1 MTKVFGP
8 AEAIKTVVRDLRSN
22 KPSSSG
28 PSKRKRS
35 KTSSNNI
42 LSKVYGAQ
50 YTGKGVK
57 SITMMPKEIL
67 NDCDRRIGIAI
78 SEDIAATVHDL
89 ATVLENVFYKKCES
103 QSQRNTD
110 LWKGIQLLK
119 DIVTLL
125 NVEGG
130 QVALGCFKE
139 NKVVN
144 AEMFDMFGGVQ
155 IVVEILLR
163 MESNPVNKKSKEA
176 DWRRKLTHACLDTL
190 HHMCLTLHVDV
201 AVPLSKQDDLIFYLF
216 SLMAEKS
223 CFLRAATLLEDVLG
237 VRKTMLKLESIPNL
251 HKLVESFDEE
261 QMANFC
267 RVLSIAMSDLD
278 PGDDGNTLQAQDQ
291 ASRKKVGVPIS
302 ETNQGILIELPHFL
316 KKIVRIA
323 VKEIDGSMPPS
334 LPEVFSEIEGWVTWL
349 DSSLAFDPLMDIDS
363 ELDDSMVDQP
373 LDFQSLALPQSIKRM
388 HELVYKVEVLYVLCL
403 LLSGKQRNKVHTEV
417 SSHKLMPGLNRLFDR
432 VIWRC
437 NLRPFHRQSGHL
449 ENCECSPEVALKIQ
463 FLRLIHSYCD
473 HHHNKYLIMTRSEI
487 QEVTRISVSLGLPVA
502 DEVKNIN
509 KSLLCTGKKG
519 LLTKVIEAM
528 KRSTVES
535 HFRFWLGRAVES
547 FLRGKTS
554 VIDQTFILKKRLL
567 EHLISHMIDNDVK
580 SKEILQ
586 SSFDLLAELMKF
598 NIKAFERFEKCTSQE
613 GLDKFMSMVNKNLVD
628 SNMFIRCLLL
638 TLERIERED
647 VHNLEFA
654 LTKSRLLMHIHD
666 RKTRV
671 GFLKKLIN
679 IIHVEILT
687 QENVSCLNTTIILL
701 MFAQRSGELSVYLKL
716 LREEE
721 QNNCRPGFILH
732 NFRQLLFFWQ
742 DHYLHKDKDCT
753 ALEKSSNISF
763 SVWKEMVSG
772 LTSNDTTSP
781 NTLAYYLKQD
791 NLLDDDVAME

>member
-1 MTKVFGP
+1 MAKVFGP
-8 AEAIKTVVRDLRSN
+8 AEAIKSVVRDPKSN
-22 KPSSSG
+22 KPC
-28 PSKRKRS
+28 PSTKKGSRS
-35 KTSSNNI
+35 KQPVNI
-42 LSKVYGAQ
+42 LCKVYDAQ
-50 YTGKGVK
+50 RTGKGVNCI
-57 SITMMPKEIL
+57 SMIPKEIL
-67 NDCDRRIGIAI
+67 NDCDRRIGIEV
-78 SEDIAATVHDL
+78 SEDIATTVHDL
-89 ATVLENVFYKKCES
+89 ANVVENVFSKNSRS
-103 QSQRNTD
+103 QSQRNTEIR
-110 LWKGIQLLK
+110 KGIHVLK
-119 DIVTLL
+119 DIVDLL
-125 NVEGG
+125 NVEGF
-130 QVALGCFKE
+130 QDALGCFKE

-144 AEMFDMFGGVQ
+144 AEMFDLFGGVQ
-155 IVVEILLR
+155 IVVDILLR
-163 MESNPVNKKSKEA
+163 MQSNPVSKRAKEA
-176 DWRRKLTHACLDTL
+176 DWRHVCLDTL
-190 HHMCLTLHVDV
+190 HHMCLTLHIEI
-201 AVPLSKQDDLIFYLF
+201 AIPLSKQDDLIFYLF
-216 SLMAEKS
+216 SLMAEKT

-237 VRKTMLKLESIPNL
+237 VRKTMFKLEKIPNL

-278 PGDDGNTLQAQDQ
+278 PGDDGNTLQEQDQ
-291 ASRKKVGVPIS
+291 AIRRKTGVPVS
-302 ETNQGILIELPHFL
+302 ETNQGILIELPHFI

-323 VKEIDGSMPPS
+323 VKEIGGSVAPT
-334 LPEVFSEIEGWVTWL
+334 LPEVFSELEGWVTWL
-349 DSSLAFDPLMDIDS
+349 DSSLAFDPLMDVDS
-363 ELDDSMVDQP
+363 ETEGAMMDPFM
-373 LDFQSLALPQSIKRM
+373 DFQSLALPQSIKTM

-403 LLSGKQRNKVHTEV
+403 LLSGKQRNRVHGEV
-417 SSHKLMPGLNRLFDR
+417 STHKLMPGLNRLFDR

-437 NLRPFHRQSGHL
+437 NLRPYPHARHS

-463 FLRLIHSYCD
+463 FLRLIHTYCD

-487 QEVTRISVSLGLPVA
+487 HEITKLSCSIGVPVA

-528 KRSTVES
+528 KRASTES
-535 HFRFWLGRAVES
+535 NFRFWLGRAVES

-554 VIDQTFILKKRLL
+554 VVDQTFILRKKLL
-567 EHLISHMIDNDVK
+567 EHLVRHMIDNDIK

-598 NIKAFERFEKCTSQE
+598 NHKAFERFERCTSDD
-613 GLDKFMSMVNKNLVD
+613 GLTRFMSMVNNNLVD

-638 TLERIERED
+638 TLEKIERED
-647 VHNLEFA
+647 VQYLEFA

-671 GFLKKLIN
+671 GFLQRLIN

-701 MFAQRSGELSVYLKL
+701 MFAHRSGELATYLGM

-742 DHYLHKDKDCT
+742 EHYLHKDKDCS

-763 SVWKEMVSG
+763 SVWKEMVSS

-781 NTLAYYLKQD
+781 NTLAYYLKKD
-791 NLLDDDVAME
+791 NLLDDDLTIDME